1 MYLTDREL
9 KLILLAIDNTS
20 TLLRKDATNTGCD
33 KTLKE
38 AKDMDRIY
46 SKVLSEITIS
56 KDVSYA

>member
-20 TLLRKDATNTGCD
+20 TQLHKDATITGCD

-38 AKDMDRIY
+38 AEDMDSIY
-46 SKVLSEITIS
+46 NKVLSEITIS
-56 KDVSYA
+56 KEVSYA